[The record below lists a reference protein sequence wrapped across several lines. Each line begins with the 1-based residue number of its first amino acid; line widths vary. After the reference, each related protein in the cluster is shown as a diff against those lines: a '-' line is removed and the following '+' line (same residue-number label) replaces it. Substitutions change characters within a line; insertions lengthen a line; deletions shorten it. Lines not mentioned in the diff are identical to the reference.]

1 MTSIAPLLRQGSA
14 TFHGAPMAQVTQ
26 ADIIRL
32 CTDFQSQHGI
42 ISLLT
47 LLEDI
52 IEARA
57 QASGVVLLDDDDLD
71 EAEIAYFTAH

>member
-1 MTSIAPLLRQGSA
+1 
-14 TFHGAPMAQVTQ
+14 MAQVTQ

-32 CTDFQSQHGI
+32 CTDFESQNGI
-42 ISLLT
+42 IALLT

-57 QASGVVLLDDDDLD
+57 QASGVVLLDEEDEDELD
-71 EAEIAYFTAH
+71 AAEMAYFTVQ

>member
-1 MTSIAPLLRQGSA
+1 
-14 TFHGAPMAQVTQ
+14 MAQVTQ

-32 CTDFQSQHGI
+32 CTEYQQANGI
-42 ISLLT
+42 IALLT

-57 QASGVVLLDDDDLD
+57 QASGVVLLDEEDDLD
-71 EAEIAYFTAH
+71 GAEMAYFTVQ